1 RVRYRDLRTLTEK
14 TMKAM
19 WIRFFVAGFGALVL
33 TSGLFAGGRAIVTV
47 GTLPEYGVAGKPL
60 RLNFMVRDPGL
71 TPREDFTPAI
81 AASSGTELVRAAAA
95 PTRKVGEYQATL
107 LFPHP
112 GRWTIRINSFGD
124 EDLSQWG
131 LAEGPTLPQ
140 FTVIAP
146 GDPI

>member
-1 RVRYRDLRTLTEK
+1 
-14 TMKAM
+14 
-19 WIRFFVAGFGALVL
+19 
-33 TSGLFAGGRAIVTV
+33 
-47 GTLPEYGVAGKPL
+47 
-60 RLNFMVRDPGL
+60 
-71 TPREDFTPAI
+71 I

-95 PTRKVGEYQATL
+95 STRKVGEYQATL

-140 FTVIAP
+140 FTGIAP
-146 GDPI
+146 GDPIPHTLSQEVLGERLFIVKGCIMCHNGGAEGLRPLGPELSGKRFSLTYLKKVLADPQAVRSTVSEMPRLDLSKSEVAAL